1 MAFIFDPGT
10 LRDLFGQQFNQV
22 DTLKV
27 DVTLREDHTLQSQVT
42 DKPVEDGSVINDNVI
57 LGAPRVS
64 IDGILTDEAL
74 GTSQADKWA
83 ALLEIRRKREPFT
96 VTTTLGAYENMIFE
110 SLRTTRDI
118 GSVGAV
124 FFTADLK
131 KVRIIASETAQVPLR
146 AIPEQRKAKQA
157 GKVDR
162 GKQQPV
168 TQTATQEA
176 KTKQSIAAGILE
188 GLAQ

>member
-1 MAFIFDPGT
+1 M
-10 LRDLFGQQFNQV
+10 
-22 DTLKV
+22 
-27 DVTLREDHTLQSQVT
+27 
-42 DKPVEDGSVINDNVI
+42 INDNAI

-83 ALLEIRRKREPFT
+83 ALLEIRSKREPFT
-96 VTTTLGAYENMIFE
+96 VTTSMGAYENMIFE
-110 SLRTTRDI
+110 SIRTTRDV

-131 KVRIIASETAQVPLR
+131 QVRIIASETAQVPLR